1 MHHPS
6 IRIEGAILTGDILD
20 AIERGDKSGQSPKDF
35 GLPTGSKVKDDI
47 AEAWGA
53 ARAFWTAYQGR
64 LDRLRPGTSGTS
76 ETRNLFMVP
85 FLGLLGYQTEL
96 ADSETLAGKTY
107 AISHRDHTRG
117 GFPIHI
123 IGPNH
128 TDLSIKPDRSTLDV
142 RIPGQQRMSPHGLVQ
157 EYLNLTEHLYA
168 LVTNGRTLRLLRD
181 SSRLI
186 KLSFIE
192 FDLERIFTDELFA
205 DFALLYR
212 LLHASRM
219 PVRMEAAGESIIE
232 HYHQDSLEDGSR
244 IRDGLSNAVKSIV
257 LDLAN
262 GFLNHPENGSLRQ
275 LAAARPAG
283 TEKPFSRD
291 LYQHLLRLVYR
302 LLFLMVIEERGL
314 IYPPDTPRRARDI
327 YDCCYALA
335 RLRRLSEH
343 GHFAD
348 ARHTDA
354 WLALAALFRLFDESG
369 SGKKIGIDPLGGDL
383 FDSRSLGP
391 LAGATLDNATL
402 LGCLRRL
409 TLFKHPDTGQRMR
422 VNYAALNVEEFG
434 SVYQGLLEFE
444 PAIDIH
450 DDELVFRFAKGD
462 ERSKTGSHYTPEELV
477 QPLLKHSLEH
487 LIREIHEKHA
497 TAGDRA
503 KALLALKVCDVACG
517 SGHIL
522 LAAARR
528 IGVELSII
536 RTGDEQP
543 SPAALRE
550 AIRDVIRHCIHG
562 MDLNPL
568 AVELCKVALW
578 LEAHVPGQPL
588 SFLDHRIKCGNAI
601 VGLAHRAELER
612 GIPDEA
618 FKTLTGDDKEL
629 AASLRK
635 RNKEERRGQQS
646 LRFADRGEDI
656 DTLDQAYR
664 NFENTEEHDAAD
676 YYNRREEY
684 EKFRNDERL
693 DNLRLLADAQVAQFY
708 LSKTFQYEGK
718 HITHDLFCKWIGG
731 VEPFDQEAY
740 ADRIDAVK
748 IVAERKS
755 FAHWFI
761 EFWDIVDAGGFDLI
775 LGNPPYLGGQA
786 LSGHYGH
793 NFCEWVKWEYAPTG
807 LSDLVVFFL
816 RRIYDIIR
824 PGGFAAI
831 ITTNSIKDGDNRR
844 DGLDQLIAKG
854 AEINMAV
861 RGAKWPGQAKVIVS
875 LLALHKGEWTGP
887 RSLDDRE
894 VSTIN
899 SFFEDTAAT
908 GEPIQLA
915 ENKDRI
921 FQGVI
926 FLGDGFLLNSTEAEE
941 LLNVDQRCREVIFPI
956 INGQELNNNPDQ
968 RTGRRII
975 NFFDWPQAKAAEYA
989 SAFERVRNLV
999 KPVREK
1005 DNRALYRERWWQY
1018 GEPRRKLTAR
1028 LLELERCFG
1037 TARVTKYLNLSACS
1051 SDLVFSNN
1059 VYVLTDDRWNR
1070 YAVMQ
1075 STVHELWARRYSMSL
1090 KQDLQY
1096 SPTDCFLTF
1105 PFPAAIRPGRKHADD
1120 PTLQALDAIGEQYH
1134 EYRRGLMQ
1142 DLWLGLTDLYNL
1154 FHAPDLEA
1162 RLAKL
1167 YAKRGK
1173 SADWLTKENVPPE
1186 LHTVVG
1192 LRDEYQARE
1201 AIEELRRLHIR
1212 LDEAVLAAYGWHQSG
1227 PDGPAIA
1234 LHHGFYEQDF
1244 LPENDRIRLTVHPTA
1259 RRELLTRLL
1268 KLNHTRA
1275 AEEQNSQPAP
1285 IRRPAKKTRGKLPN
1299 DLELF
1304 PTTPALAAP
1313 SVASFGSAYPAT
1325 TADQLVCSLTLGM
1338 LEWSEELPASD
1349 HLDALILVSDIELCD
1364 TLLQP
1369 GLTAANRTL
1378 LSTIESERQ
1387 GLNNDGLRWSDCVHY
1402 LQHRRAIS
1410 LDLNNPRMIRKDTD
1424 FSSVQETLPP
1434 ASSALAGLALEV
1446 VRKLNEIRGQAHLSP
1461 AKQTALRRL
1470 RDIHAQAYA
1479 LI

>member
-6 IRIEGAILTGDILD
+6 IRIEGTILTGDILD

-35 GLPTGSKVKDDI
+35 GMPTGSKVKDDI

-64 LDRLRPGTSGTS
+64 LDRLRPGASGTT

-85 FLGLLGYQTEL
+85 FLGLLGYQAEL
-96 ADSETLAGKTY
+96 ADSESLSGKTY
-107 AISHRDHTRG
+107 AISHRDSSHG
-117 GFPIHI
+117 DFPIHI

-128 TDLSIKPDRSTLDV
+128 TDPSIKPDRSTLDV

-168 LVTNGRTLRLLRD
+168 LVTNGRALRLLRD

-232 HYHQDSLEDGSR
+232 CYHQDSLEDGSR
-244 IRDGLSNAVKSIV
+244 IRDGLSNAVKGIV

-262 GFLNHPENGSLRQ
+262 GFLKHPENEALRQ

-283 TEKPFSRD
+283 TEKPFARD

-314 IYPPDTPRRARDI
+314 IHPPDTPRRLRDI
-327 YDCCYALA
+327 YARCYALA

-450 DDELVFRFAKGD
+450 DDELVFRLAKGD

-497 TAGDRA
+497 TAEART

-528 IGVELSII
+528 IGVELAIV

-601 VGLAHRAELER
+601 VGLAHRAELQR

-618 FKTLTGDDKEL
+618 FKTLAGDDKEL

-635 RNKEERRGQQS
+635 RNKDERKGHQS
-646 LRFADRGEDI
+646 LPFAGRVEQDI
-656 DTLDQAYR
+656 HALDQAYR
-664 NFENTEEHDAAD
+664 DFENTEEHDAAD
-676 YYNRREEY
+676 YYHRREEY
-684 EKFRNDERL
+684 EKFRNDQRL
-693 DNLRLLADAQVAQFY
+693 RNLRLLADAQVAQFY
-708 LSKTFQYEGK
+708 LPKTPEYDGR
-718 HITHDLFCKWIGG
+718 HVTHDLYRKWLGG
-731 VEPFDQEAY
+731 LHPTGQEIA
-740 ADRIDAVK
+740 AAQV
-748 IVAERKS
+748 VARRKS
-755 FAHWFI
+755 FAHWFL

-786 LSGHYGH
+786 LSGTYGH
-793 NFCEWVKWEYAPTG
+793 TFCEWVKWEYAPTG
-807 LSDLVVFFL
+807 LSDLVAFFL

-831 ITTNSIKDGDNRR
+831 ITTNSIKDGDLRI
-844 DGLDQLIAKG
+844 DGLEKLLEAGGDLNFAQTSI
-854 AEINMAV
+854 
-861 RGAKWPGQAKVIVS
+861 KWPGLANLHVS
-875 LLALHKGEWTGP
+875 LLSIHKGKWRYGD
-887 RSLDDRE
+887 RWLDD
-894 VSTIN
+894 VAVPHIN
-899 SFFEDTAAT
+899 SFLE
-908 GEPIQLA
+908 GY
-915 ENKDRI
+915 KDDGPPAKLKSNDDMV
-921 FQGVI
+921 FQGSI
-926 FLGDGFLLNSTEAEE
+926 FLGDGFLLSMSEADAMIRKDPR
-941 LLNVDQRCREVIFPI
+941 LAEVIFPVT
-956 INGQELNNNPDQ
+956 NGQEINSIPNQ
-968 RTGRRII
+968 ATGRKII
-975 NFFDWPQAKAAEYA
+975 DFQDWALEKASEYGD
-989 SAFERVRNLV
+989 AFQRVLTLV
-999 KPVREK
+999 KPERDK
-1005 DNRALYRERWWQY
+1005 SPRAARKERWWQY
-1018 GEPRRKLTAR
+1018 AERAAR
-1028 LLELERCFG
+1028 LYRNLAGLQRCFVIAQTSKHYG
-1037 TARVTKYLNLSACS
+1037 WTASDPNKVFLQTCYVFTSGEWWSYSVLQSSIHHCWVTKYSGTLETRQRYLPTQC
-1051 SDLVFSNN
+1051 FS
-1059 VYVLTDDRWNR
+1059 
-1070 YAVMQ
+1070 
-1075 STVHELWARRYSMSL
+1075 
-1090 KQDLQY
+1090 
-1096 SPTDCFLTF
+1096 TF
-1105 PFPAAIRPGRKHADD
+1105 PFPASIRPGCKHAED

-1134 EYRRGLMQ
+1134 EYRRSLMQ

-1173 SADWLTKENVPPE
+1173 SADWLTKENVPLE
-1186 LHTVVG
+1186 LLTVVG
-1192 LRDEYQARE
+1192 LRNEDQARE

-1212 LDEAVLAAYGWHQSG
+1212 LDEAVLAAYGWHQPG
-1227 PDGPAIA
+1227 PDGPSIA
-1234 LHHGFYEQDF
+1234 LDHDFYDQDF
-1244 LPENDRIRLTVHPTA
+1244 LPENDRTRHTLHPTA

-1268 KLNHTRA
+1268 KLNHQRA
-1275 AEEQNSQPAP
+1275 AEEKEQPATNRNTGSSKQQAIQLP
-1285 IRRPAKKTRGKLPN
+1285 TDDLDLFRPAASKVSKLILPTAKRESLAGESFLLVLVHHFLNQPSKVATVRNLDGVFHLLRNRATHRDQIVSAVGSIGEDWLKQFNDDPPNTLFIPFLKK
-1299 DLELF
+1299 LEEQRWIEVDRKSGQLRR
-1304 PTTPALAAP
+1304 LAAFKQP
-1313 SVASFGSAYPAT
+1313 TQPHP
-1325 TADQLVCSLTLGM
+1325 
-1338 LEWSEELPASD
+1338 WHELD
-1349 HLDALILVSDIELCD
+1349 VDI
-1364 TLLQP
+1364 
-1369 GLTAANRTL
+1369 
-1378 LSTIESERQ
+1378 
-1387 GLNNDGLRWSDCVHY
+1387 
-1402 LQHRRAIS
+1402 
-1410 LDLNNPRMIRKDTD
+1410 
-1424 FSSVQETLPP
+1424 
-1434 ASSALAGLALEV
+1434 ALEV
-1446 VRKLNEIRGQAHLSP
+1446 LKSEPEVIELVTEGSGSTRATSAFGITQSA
-1461 AKQTALRRL
+1461 
-1470 RDIHAQAYA
+1470 
-1479 LI
+1479 

>member
-1 MHHPS
+1 MTHPS

-53 ARAFWTAYQGR
+53 ARAFWTAYQAR
-64 LDRLRPGTSGTS
+64 LDRLRPCASGTT

-85 FLGLLGYQTEL
+85 FFGLLGYQTEL
-96 ADSETLAGKTY
+96 AESETISGKTY
-107 AISHRDHTRG
+107 AISHRDSTRG
-117 GFPIHI
+117 GLPIHI

-128 TDLSIKPDRSTLDV
+128 TDPSIKPDRSTLDV

-219 PVRMEAAGESIIE
+219 PVRMEAAGESILE

-244 IRDGLSNAVKSIV
+244 IRAGLSTAVKSIV

-262 GFLNHPENGSLRQ
+262 GFLSHPENDALRQ

-283 TEKPFSRD
+283 SEKPFARD

-314 IYPPDTPRRARDI
+314 IHPPDTPRRLRDI
-327 YDCCYALA
+327 YARCYALA

-343 GHFAD
+343 SHFAD
-348 ARHTDA
+348 PRHIDA

-450 DDELVFRFAKGD
+450 DDELLFRFAKGD

-487 LIREIHEKHA
+487 LIREIHEKHPSA
-497 TAGDRA
+497 DDRA

-528 IGVELSII
+528 IGVELAIV

-601 VGLAHRAELER
+601 VGLAHRAELQR

-618 FKTLTGDDKEL
+618 FKTLAGDDKDL

-635 RNKEERRGQQS
+635 RNKDERKGHQS
-646 LRFADRGEDI
+646 LPFAGRVEQDI
-656 DTLDQAYR
+656 HALDQAYR
-664 NFENTEEHDAAD
+664 DFENTEEHEAAD
-676 YYNRREEY
+676 YYHRREEY
-684 EKFRNDERL
+684 EKFRNDQRL
-693 DNLRLLADAQVAQFY
+693 RNLRLLADAQVAQFY
-708 LSKTFQYEGK
+708 LPKTPEYDGR
-718 HITHDLFCKWIGG
+718 HVTHDLYRKWLGG
-731 VEPFDQEAY
+731 LHPTGQEIA
-740 ADRIDAVK
+740 AAQL
-748 IVAERKS
+748 VARRKS
-755 FAHWFI
+755 FAHWFL

-775 LGNPPYLGGQA
+775 LGNPPYLGRGGIRSA
-786 LSGHYGH
+786 YGDP
-793 NFCEWVKWEYAPTG
+793 FCEWVQWEYRPAG
-807 LSDLVVFFL
+807 ISDIVAYFVQRTFDL
-816 RRIYDIIR
+816 IR
-824 PGGFAAI
+824 KGGFVSL
-831 ITTNSIKDGDNRR
+831 ITTNSIKDGEVRS
-844 DGLDQLIAKG
+844 DGLGQVL
-854 AEINMAV
+854 E
-861 RGAKWPGQAKVIVS
+861 RGGELVFAISSIRWPGTANLYVALLS
-875 LLALHKGEWTGP
+875 LHRGLWGSRPRHLDGRNVNYISSRLEDYQDMGP
-887 RSLDDRE
+887 PLCLRE
-894 VSTIN
+894 N
-899 SFFEDTAAT
+899 
-908 GEPIQLA
+908 L
-915 ENKDRI
+915 NYMY
-921 FQGVI
+921 QGSD
-926 FLGDGFLLNSTEAEE
+926 FMGDGFLLDANDADI
-941 LLNVDQRCREVIFPI
+941 LNRMDPKSKEVVFPCL
-956 INGQELNNNPDQ
+956 GGMELNQHPTQQGD
-968 RTGRRII
+968 RMII
-975 NFFDWPQAKAAEYA
+975 CFFDWPAEKAQVYGEAYR
-989 SAFERVRNLV
+989 RVESLV
-999 KPVREK
+999 KPARLAQRDQGAK
-1005 DNRALYRERWWQY
+1005 ERWWQFLR
-1018 GEPRRKLTAR
+1018 PRM
-1028 LLELERCFG
+1028 ELYSKIKATTRCFIAAV
-1037 TARVTKYLNLSACS
+1037 TTKHLSFSAVPPDRVFLKTLKILTTESWAA
-1051 SDLVFSNN
+1051 FS
-1059 VYVLTDDRWNR
+1059 VV
-1070 YAVMQ
+1070 Q
-1075 STVHELWARRYSMSL
+1075 STLHEAWARKYSGALKRDLRYSPS
-1090 KQDLQY
+1090 
-1096 SPTDCFLTF
+1096 DCFENF
-1105 PFPAAIRPGRKHADD
+1105 PFPTSIRPGRKHADD

-1173 SADWLTKENVPPE
+1173 FDDWTIKENVPPE
-1186 LHTVVG
+1186 LFTIVG
-1192 LRDEYQARE
+1192 VRGPDQARE

-1212 LDEAVLAAYGWHQSG
+1212 LDEAVLAAYGWHQPG

-1234 LHHGFYEQDF
+1234 LDHGFYDQDF
-1244 LPENDRIRLTVHPTA
+1244 LPENDRTRHTLHPTA

-1268 KLNHTRA
+1268 KLNHARA
-1275 AEEQNSQPAP
+1275 AEEKA
-1285 IRRPAKKTRGKLPN
+1285 PAKPKRASGTGKQQVIQLPN
-1299 DLELF
+1299 DDLPLF
-1304 PTTPALAAP
+1304 QPAAAGKTPGRLVRPARPRPALAPMSYALNILP
-1313 SVASFGSAYPAT
+1313 HLATVSVDEVGPAQLIAALEILAEPGT
-1325 TADQLVCSLTLGM
+1325 RRTAAKAAMDPDCSEWVRDSKLNVDFSTAVGALISLTEDGTLARVGRSIQ
-1338 LEWSEELPASD
+1338 LTRPEAAVRDEWLQY
-1349 HLDALILVSDIELCD
+1349 DAEILSRLAAAVPPQTQEQ
-1364 TLLQP
+1364 LQ
-1369 GLTAANRTL
+1369 RDY
-1378 LSTIESERQ
+1378 STK
-1387 GLNNDGLRWSDCVHY
+1387 
-1402 LQHRRAIS
+1402 A
-1410 LDLNNPRMIRKDTD
+1410 PR
-1424 FSSVQETLPP
+1424 
-1434 ASSALAGLALEV
+1434 LAPLFQVA
-1446 VRKLNEIRGQAHLSP
+1446 
-1461 AKQTALRRL
+1461 
-1470 RDIHAQAYA
+1470 
-1479 LI
+1479 

>member
-64 LDRLRPGTSGTS
+64 LDRLRPGASGTT

-96 ADSETLAGKTY
+96 ADSESLSGKTY
-107 AISHRDHTRG
+107 AISHRDSTRG
-117 GFPIHI
+117 GFPVHI

-128 TDLSIKPDRSTLDV
+128 TDPSIKPDRSTLDV

-219 PVRMEAAGESIIE
+219 PVRMESAGESIIE
-232 HYHQDSLEDGSR
+232 RYHQDSLEDGSR
-244 IRDGLSNAVKSIV
+244 IRDGLSDAVKGIV

-262 GFLNHPENGSLRQ
+262 GFLKHPENDALRQ

-283 TEKPFSRD
+283 TEKPFARD

-314 IYPPDTPRRARDI
+314 IHPPDTPRRLRDI
-327 YDCCYALA
+327 YARCYALA

-354 WLALAALFRLFDESG
+354 WLALAALFRIFDESG

-391 LAGATLDNATL
+391 IASATLDNATL

-450 DDELVFRFAKGD
+450 DDELVFRLAKGD

-487 LIREIHEKHA
+487 LIREIHDKHP
-497 TAGDRA
+497 TTEDRA

-528 IGVELSII
+528 IGVELAIV

-543 SPAALRE
+543 SPTALRE

-601 VGLAHRAELER
+601 VGLAHRAELQR

-618 FKTLTGDDKEL
+618 FKTLAGDDKEL

-635 RNKEERRGQQS
+635 RNKDERKGHQS
-646 LRFADRGEDI
+646 LPFAGRVEQDI
-656 DTLDQAYR
+656 HALDQAYR
-664 NFENTEEHDAAD
+664 DFENTEELDAAD
-676 YYNRREEY
+676 YYHRREEY
-684 EKFRNDERL
+684 EKFRNDQRL
-693 DNLRLLADAQVAQFY
+693 RNLRLLADAQVAQFY
-708 LSKTFQYEGK
+708 LPKTTEYDGR
-718 HITHDLFCKWIGG
+718 HVTHDLYRKWLGG
-731 VEPFDQEAY
+731 LHPTGKEIAAAQV
-740 ADRIDAVK
+740 
-748 IVAERKS
+748 VARRKS
-755 FAHWFI
+755 FAHWFL

-775 LGNPPYLGGQA
+775 LGNPPYLGDKA
-786 LSGHYGH
+786 LSGSYGH
-793 NFCEWVKWEYAPTG
+793 TFCEWVRWEYAPTG
-807 LSDLVVFFL
+807 ISDLVVYFL
-816 RRIYDIIR
+816 RRIYDLIR
-824 PGGFAAI
+824 PGGFLAL
-831 ITTNSIKDGDNRR
+831 ITTNSIKDGDVRE
-844 DGLDQLIAKG
+844 DGLEQILAKEG
-854 AEINMAV
+854 ELV
-861 RGAKWPGQAKVIVS
+861 FVTSGTRWPGVANLYVA
-875 LLALHKGEWTGP
+875 LLSLHKGKWAQK
-887 RSLDDRE
+887 RVLDDKE
-894 VSTIN
+894 VPFISAL
-899 SFFEDTAAT
+899 FEDYR
-908 GEPIQLA
+908 
-915 ENKDRI
+915 D
-921 FQGVI
+921 QGKPKHQEGNEKRMFSGCH
-926 FLGDGFLLNSTEAEE
+926 FLGDGFLLSEDEAKQMVEKDSRLAE
-941 LLNVDQRCREVIFPI
+941 IIFPI
-956 INGQELNNNPDQ
+956 LNGQELNGSPLQ
-968 RTGRRII
+968 SPGRKII
-975 NFFDWPQAKAAEYA
+975 NFFDWPVEKAAKYGE
-989 SAFERVRNLV
+989 AFDRVKTLV
-999 KPVREK
+999 KPVRDQDKRAVRREK
-1005 DNRALYRERWWQY
+1005 WWQFA
-1018 GEPRRKLTAR
+1018 ERSPNLQAALR
-1028 LLELERCFG
+1028 LVDRCFVAAATTKHLSF
-1037 TARVTKYLNLSACS
+1037 TASPTGRVFTHALF
-1051 SDLVFSNN
+1051 VF
-1059 VYVLTDDRWNR
+1059 TTPDWHDFT
-1070 YAVMQ
+1070 AVQ
-1075 STVHELWARRYSMSL
+1075 STIHEIWARKYSGSLETRLRYSPSE
-1090 KQDLQY
+1090 
-1096 SPTDCFLTF
+1096 CFLTF
-1105 PFPAAIRPGRKHADD
+1105 PFPASIRPGRKHADD
-1120 PTLQALDAIGEQYH
+1120 PMLQALDAIGEQYH

-1173 SADWLTKENVPPE
+1173 SADWLTKENVPPQ
-1186 LHTVVG
+1186 LHAVVG
-1192 LRDEYQARE
+1192 LRNENQARE

-1212 LDEAVLAAYGWHQSG
+1212 LDEAVLAAYGWHQNSD
-1227 PDGPAIA
+1227 DGPAIA
-1234 LHHGFYEQDF
+1234 LDHGFYDQDF
-1244 LPENDRIRLTVHPTA
+1244 LPENDRIRHTLHPTA
-1259 RRELLTRLL
+1259 RRELLIRLL
-1268 KLNHTRA
+1268 KLNHARA
-1275 AEEQNSQPAP
+1275 AEEQEQPATKIKSGTSKQQVVQLP
-1285 IRRPAKKTRGKLPN
+1285 TDDLDLFHPAASKARKLVLPATKRDSLAGESFLLVLVHQFLNQAGKEATVRNLDGVFHLLRNRATHRDQIITAVGSIGEKWLKHFNDDPPNTLFIPFLKKLEEQRWIEVDLKSGELRR
-1299 DLELF
+1299 
-1304 PTTPALAAP
+1304 LAAFKQP
-1313 SVASFGSAYPAT
+1313 THPHP
-1325 TADQLVCSLTLGM
+1325 
-1338 LEWSEELPASD
+1338 WHELD
-1349 HLDALILVSDIELCD
+1349 VDI
-1364 TLLQP
+1364 
-1369 GLTAANRTL
+1369 
-1378 LSTIESERQ
+1378 
-1387 GLNNDGLRWSDCVHY
+1387 
-1402 LQHRRAIS
+1402 
-1410 LDLNNPRMIRKDTD
+1410 
-1424 FSSVQETLPP
+1424 
-1434 ASSALAGLALEV
+1434 ALEV
-1446 VRKLNEIRGQAHLSP
+1446 LKSNPEVIELVTEGSDSTRATSAFGITQSA
-1461 AKQTALRRL
+1461 
-1470 RDIHAQAYA
+1470 
-1479 LI
+1479 